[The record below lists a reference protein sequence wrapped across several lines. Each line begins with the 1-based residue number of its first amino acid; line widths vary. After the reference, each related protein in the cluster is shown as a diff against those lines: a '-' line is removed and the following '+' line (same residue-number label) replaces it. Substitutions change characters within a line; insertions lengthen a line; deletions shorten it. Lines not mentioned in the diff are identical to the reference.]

1 MSPRWASARHCYYA
15 LKALLSRLHTQP
27 APEIP
32 TETAADIDARPNL
45 NADEPAVT
53 DPDTSRATK
62 RKRTEETSTSVT
74 NITGCFA
81 NPEQSLVE
89 DVSTWPSW
97 TPVLQY
103 NGPDFGFD
111 ALHLGF
117 PQSGGQPFGDFDLD
131 NTGLFTDMGVSFVL
145 LYYVAALGLIENIG
159 RMVSSSRRSS
169 LLTPLPLVERL
180 QP

>member
-1 MSPRWASARHCYYA
+1 MSPRWASARHCHHA

-32 TETAADIDARPNL
+32 METAADIDTRPNM
-45 NADEPAVT
+45 NADGPAVT

-62 RKRTEETSTSVT
+62 RKRVEETFAFVT
-74 NITGCFA
+74 NIQGPFA
-81 NPEQSLVE
+81 NPEQPLAE

-103 NGPDFGFD
+103 DGPDFGFD

-131 NTGLFTDMGVSFVL
+131 NTGLFTDMGVSLVL
-145 LYYVAALGLIENIG
+145 VYCVAALRPDGEHG
-159 RMVSSSRRSS
+159 ERMVSS
-169 LLTPLPLVERL
+169 P
-180 QP
+180 